1 MNFVDW
7 CRRFVPAGEEAEV
20 GFRLLITVVAVFGL
34 AAVAVFGH
42 SPPVAA
48 ARDYDCA
55 DFANQAEA
63 EEYLL
68 PGDPYRLDAD
78 SDGIACEDLPCPCS
92 SSAGGGSG
100 GDGTT
105 TDPPPPPPPPRLE
118 KSTARRLSKHRVRS
132 IVNSSPRLDSMA
144 FQGCARLSDQR
155 VDCRLAARGL
165 TATQRTGCHF
175 KVAVGLRDQHAV
187 VSLPV
192 HRCLTINLQ

>member
-7 CRRFVPAGEEAEV
+7 CQNFVPAGEEAELR
-20 GFRLLITVVAVFGL
+20 FRLLMTVVAVFGL

-78 SDGIACEDLPCPCS
+78 NDGIACEDLPCPCS
-92 SSAGGGSG
+92 SSAGSG
-100 GDGTT
+100 GESTT
-105 TDPPPPPPPPRLE
+105 EPPPPPPPPRLE
-118 KSTARRLSKHRVRS
+118 MSTARRLSEHRVRS
-132 IVNSSPRLDSMA
+132 IVNGSSRLDSMA
-144 FQGCARLSDQR
+144 FQGCSRLSQQR
-155 VDCRLAARGL
+155 VDCRLTARGV

-192 HRCLTINLQ
+192 HRCLTVNLQ